1 MDPLPRIIYARH
13 EDPLPWHIVKAQEN
27 LREAV
32 SRREVEKVLADA
44 AEKIKQRK
52 RETLENLRGAR
63 DAAKMV
69 TAVQEG
75 VDKQKAAT
83 ALKED
88 ADRLAGDF
96 VLDELIEE
104 LAGESD
110 SEDDGPTAKGGGSSS
125 KEKLPPISTKQSA
138 HIDHPERNC
147 MTAGE
152 GAEGRLAASR
162 DTFTPS
168 EELSSDGSQGKASKE
183 ALQAAPQQ
191 QSPPIS
197 AVSGLT
203 TEGGGE
209 CFRQSSP
216 PNTSTSLTA
225 AETGERAAELSTS
238 QEAGTGTPE
247 PLPSASSGPTDRERA
262 KRLRELVK
270 RLITEAP
277 EGREAGAKRLIQQIE
292 NFIEQVEAWPEEI
305 EAKPTRLMMMSDN
318 DTAQE
323 AEAAKLTD
331 CADLLEALERAQQ
344 PDEPVATAEEGK
356 RNDDKVSRKCL
367 YLSAPVR
374 SSAGEGQPR
383 AAWSTPLE
391 TLLDSGA
398 SRDFINEATVKRLG
412 LKVEKANNPLK
423 VAMADGRLK
432 AVSQVVSIDVKL
444 HKELVYRTRAYVM
457 GLGQACDMIL
467 GWSFCEVMQNCTF
480 DTVNRALHVQ
490 RNGRT
495 ITLLGKG
502 GAEAKLRA
510 DANALSAANPNHLEI
525 ISPEEGAR
533 DLMAYRKAARRA
545 MRVAKKGSKAVN
557 RGATMQSYLEQR
569 EPVLLSMQLSKDP
582 SASAESGEAPGP
594 EASDGKY
601 RATIAEVQAQLRR
614 ADLNVLFH
622 VDVSAETPQVF
633 LINAEERDNLYAFGT
648 DSPLTGADKP
658 AATTVSNA
666 KHQRLIDDILAQKVG
681 PGVELDVKQYDLDGL
696 AQAAQQRYAQD
707 QTALVKTFQNLVEEN
722 KTLGDE
728 FWTEERREQLT
739 QQLVNEFPTV
749 IREEIRFTD
758 KLNENLE
765 AAPIRLIPEW
775 DGRAPFERARRMS
788 PQELEVVRAQLAELL
803 EKGYIVPSASP
814 FGAAVMCIPKAGQ
827 PGKYRMVIDY
837 RRLNALTVADRFPL
851 PDIQELIDEIG
862 TKGYRYW
869 CSFDLASGFYN
880 VPILEEHR
888 ERTAMSTPLGTYE
901 WRVLPMGLK
910 NAPSIF
916 QRNMNRIFK
925 DLPDVRCFVD
935 DGVIGGETLEQLY
948 LNVRQVL
955 EVLQKNQMVVKRSK
969 LQFFKT
975 SLKFLGHNISRE
987 GVSPQAEKVEAVRNW
1002 PLPTTKS
1009 HLRSFLGLVQYY
1021 AAYIYGAAD
1030 KAKPLHELTKD
1041 EGVVPATQDEWNTR
1055 PELLNAFNDLKY
1067 CLCHAPVL
1075 ILPDYKGARDGTRPF
1090 LVQTDA
1096 SDAAI
1101 GGVLMQDRGK
1111 GYQPIAFGSRSLIPA
1126 EVNYSVTEK
1135 ELLALVH
1142 FCTEKWRHY
1151 LLGCQYVI
1159 QGDHRALI
1167 TLLTPGRAV
1176 NRRQARWVEVLQEQ
1190 NVPQM
1195 QYVPGPKLT
1204 VPDALS
1210 RRPDY
1215 MALVPTARQGLQA
1228 EPRNARQ
1235 AGESTH
1241 TAEEDEDYFTSKTRA
1256 QSKQAR
1262 HALMPAILRYAP
1274 KAPTLEAILA
1284 NNTVTAD
1291 PTLPA
1296 GVKPHG
1302 KVCSLAENGGG
1313 QSDEATQSDSEA
1325 NVPEMDQEDLCR
1337 QIFELVAGIWTAPQG
1352 AQPSLPPLIH
1362 LPASLAA
1369 ARDNQDWQ
1377 LHPAEFNR
1385 WQRFFDLDV
1394 DGCADEFGRNA
1405 QLPVFW
1411 TDAMRADWRG
1421 KRVWCNPPYTAGAAG
1436 LQIADVIRKF
1446 KSARQEDPSTAA
1458 CFILPYFQG
1467 TAWEAELHDL
1477 EGAECVYTYPAGTRL
1492 FYAPDG
1498 GNPTTR
1504 WPVQV
1509 WWCPPLREKD
1519 TLLAVQT
1526 RSARQSTTEP
1536 KERSPAGDIEMEEPR
1551 CATEE
1556 AAVPRLVS
1564 FLRDLQQAQ
1573 REDAECQQLQKEI
1586 EEGARKDF
1594 RWVGNLLW
1602 RIAEGRYQLVLPAK
1616 PPSLRDRALR
1626 ECHAAPLAGHV
1637 GVHKT
1642 LAVLRQRFW
1651 WANMARDVE
1660 ERCRVCPVCQRTKI
1674 SRQKPAA
1681 QLHQAE
1687 PPIRRW
1693 QEVSVDFVTGLA
1705 LTARGYDAIMTVTDR
1720 KSKMVHFIPLR
1731 FKGSDSQRIARLFVD
1746 HVWRLHGMPLK
1757 LFSDRDSRFTSAFW
1771 KELCRLTGM
1780 MSGMTTAFHPAGNG
1794 QAERSNATM
1803 EEILRAYVGDLGA
1816 DWDLHLSAAEYA
1828 VNNSPAR
1835 ATGLK
1840 PFVMMYGESPST
1852 QLDYFVQQVLENEG
1866 VKAGHSPE
1874 AKKFV
1879 LTWQRHMRAAQVRI
1893 LMARAADRAAFEK
1906 RSRPPHRYQVGQ
1918 RVMLSSKAITSPG
1931 DRGTK
1936 WKLRSQYYGPLTITD
1951 IRYDPQG
1958 EPAAYQLELPRQ
1970 WKVHRWFSEDK
1981 LKPFYA
1987 PDPQKWPSLEVE
1999 LPPPTELV
2007 EGREEFVVD
2016 RVLGHRVERNAQGQP
2031 VMQWLISW
2039 KGYGPVH
2046 DEWRSAEDINTGG
2059 MELAAWRE
2067 YEDRRRLQELT
2078 QRQDAGSNQVEVLDK
2093 ICAIHEQLQREIHRY
2108 KEEEPGSMLPWSDR
2122 RKPLRVLVLYSG
2134 TGSVEH
2140 AILQRYP
2147 NAITV
2152 SVDLNP
2158 AFNPTHCCSVR
2169 QWMEAPGGLQSYPTG
2184 FFDIVWASPP
2194 CTEYSRAKTIGKP
2207 VPYPVNPSQPHRDL
2221 VSADDNVRA
2230 AKEVIHRLKP
2240 KYWFIE
2246 NPVGYLVTRPV
2257 MQDINHLRYLCT
2269 YCRYG
2274 TEYQKAT
2281 HIWTN
2286 AILPAPL
2293 LRCTPQTPC
2302 AIRHQHGRHLI
2313 SAQSGDSAMQ
2323 KGSGGAV
2330 AVYPIPTP
2338 LLDELIDGMTWLQHN
2353 SELGECSARLIES
2366 IWEGEAALCTDEN
2379 VNPIPKAAD
2388 PEESL
2393 R

>member
-1 MDPLPRIIYARH
+1 MATERANGDQLAPSQGTFRSVGEPASAGSEGTPSPAAQQAAASRQHLPLH
-13 EDPLPWHIVKAQEN
+13 
-27 LREAV
+27 
-32 SRREVEKVLADA
+32 S
-44 AEKIKQRK
+44 
-52 RETLENLRGAR
+52 AR
-63 DAAKMV
+63 DAAREAKRSL
-69 TAVQEG
+69 TPREQQLERANG
-75 VDKQKAAT
+75 T
-83 ALKED
+83 
-88 ADRLAGDF
+88 
-96 VLDELIEE
+96 
-104 LAGESD
+104 
-110 SEDDGPTAKGGGSSS
+110 TAKGGG
-125 KEKLPPISTKQSA
+125 
-138 HIDHPERNC
+138 D
-147 MTAGE
+147 
-152 GAEGRLAASR
+152 
-162 DTFTPS
+162 
-168 EELSSDGSQGKASKE
+168 
-183 ALQAAPQQ
+183 
-191 QSPPIS
+191 
-197 AVSGLT
+197 
-203 TEGGGE
+203 
-209 CFRQSSP
+209 CFEQTSP
-216 PNTSTSLTA
+216 PNTLSPPGIATLESSTSA
-225 AETGERAAELSTS
+225 PQPPAEQERA
-238 QEAGTGTPE
+238 
-247 PLPSASSGPTDRERA
+247 R
-262 KRLRELVK
+262 RLHELVGK
-270 RLITEAP
+270 LIADAP
-277 EGREAGAKRLIQQIE
+277 DGWEAGAERLIQQVE
-292 NFIEQVEAWPEEI
+292 RFIGQVEAWPEEI

-318 DTAQE
+318 DTACG
-323 AEAAKLTD
+323 AETARLTD

-344 PDEPVATAEEGK
+344 PEESVVTADEGK
-356 RNDDKVSRKCL
+356 RNDDKVNRRCL

-374 SSAGEGQPR
+374 ATAREGQPR
-383 AAWSTPLE
+383 ATWSSPLE

-412 LKVEKANNPLK
+412 LKVERANNPLK
-423 VAMADGRLK
+423 VAMADGRLR
-432 AVSQVVSIDVKL
+432 AVSQVVTVDVKL

-502 GAEAKLRA
+502 GADAKRRA
-510 DANALSAANPNHLEI
+510 DANALGAAHPDHLEI

-533 DLMAYRKAARRA
+533 DLIAYRKAAKRA
-545 MRVAKKGSKAVN
+545 MRAAKKNSKENSKGAVI
-557 RGATMQSYLEQR
+557 QSYLEQR
-569 EPVLLSMQLSKDP
+569 EPVLLSMQLCKGID
-582 SASAESGEAPGP
+582 APGTEEDLP
-594 EASDGKY
+594 TAGAGDGRY
-601 RATIAEVQAQLRR
+601 RAVMADVQEQLRR
-614 ADLNVLFH
+614 ANLDMLFH
-622 VDVSAETPQVF
+622 VDVSSSTPQVY
-633 LINAEERDNLYAFGT
+633 LINAEDRDNLYAFGT
-648 DSPLTGADKP
+648 DSPATDQGKP
-658 AATTVSNA
+658 AAATVSNA
-666 KHQRLIDDILAQKVG
+666 KHQRLIDDILSKKVG
-681 PGVELDVKQYDLDGL
+681 PGAELDVRKYDLEGL
-696 AQAAQQRYAQD
+696 TAAAQQQYSAD
-707 QTALVKTFQNLVEEN
+707 QAALVRTFQNLVEGNE
-722 KTLGDE
+722 TLGDE

-765 AAPIRLIPEW
+765 VAPIRLIPEW

-862 TKGYRYW
+862 TKNYKYW
-869 CSFDLASGFYN
+869 CSFDLCSGFFN

-935 DGVIGGETLEQLY
+935 DGVVGGETLEQLY

-1041 EGVVPATQDEWNTR
+1041 EGIVPSTQDEWEAR
-1055 PELLNAFNDLKY
+1055 PELLDAFNNLKY

-1075 ILPDYKGARDGTRPF
+1075 ILPDYRSARDGTRPF

-1101 GGVLMQDRGK
+1101 GGVLMQDQGK
-1111 GYQPIAFGSRSLIPA
+1111 GYQPIAFGSRALIPA

-1167 TLLTPGRAV
+1167 TLLAPGRAV
-1176 NRRQARWVEVLQEQ
+1176 NRRQARWIEVLQEQ

-1195 QYVPGPKLT
+1195 QYIPGPKLT

-1241 TAEEDEDYFTSKTRA
+1241 TAEEDEEYFTSKTRA
-1256 QSKQAR
+1256 QSTQAK
-1262 HALMPAILRYAP
+1262 HALMPKSLQNAP
-1274 KAPTLEAILA
+1274 KAPTLVSILA

-1291 PTLPA
+1291 PTLPT

-1302 KVCSLAENGGG
+1302 KVCSLVENGGG
-1313 QSDEATQSDSEA
+1313 QSDEHAD
-1325 NVPEMDQEDLCR
+1325 NPEVDHEDLCR
-1337 QIFELVAGIWTAPQG
+1337 QIFELVSGVWTAPQG
-1352 AQPSLPPLIH
+1352 AQPTLPPLLH
-1362 LPASLAA
+1362 LPASLAT

-1377 LHPAEFNR
+1377 LHPAEFNI
-1385 WQRFFDLDV
+1385 WQRFFDLNV
-1394 DGCADEFGRNA
+1394 DACADKYGRNA

-1411 TDAMRADWRG
+1411 TDAMKADWRG

-1446 KSARQEDPSTAA
+1446 KHARQEDPSTAA
-1458 CFILPYFQG
+1458 CFILPFFQG
-1467 TAWEAELHDL
+1467 TEWEAELQDL

-1498 GNPTTR
+1498 GNPTSR

-1526 RSARQSTTEP
+1526 RGTQQRNPALQEA
-1536 KERSPAGDIEMEEPR
+1536 SPTVDPEMDEPR

-1564 FLRDLQQAQ
+1564 FLQDLQQAQ
-1573 REDAECQQLQKEI
+1573 LRDAECQQWLKET
-1586 EEGARKDF
+1586 EEGIRKDF
-1594 RWVGNLLW
+1594 RSVGKLLW
-1602 RIAEGRYQLVLPAK
+1602 RIAEGRYQLVLPAD
-1616 PPSLRDRALR
+1616 PPSLRDKALQ

-1651 WANMARDVE
+1651 WTNMARDVE
-1660 ERCRVCPVCQRTKI
+1660 ERCRVCPVCQKTKV

-1681 QLHQAE
+1681 QLHQAD

-1705 LTARGYDAIMTVTDR
+1705 LTARGHDAIMTVTDR

-1757 LFSDRDSRFTSAFW
+1757 LFSDRDTRFTSAFW
-1771 KELCRLTGM
+1771 RELTRLTGM
-1780 MSGMTTAFHPAGNG
+1780 MSGMTTAYHPAGNG

-1835 ATGLK
+1835 ATGIK

-1852 QLDYFVQQVLENEG
+1852 QLDYFVQQVLESEG
-1866 VKAGHSPE
+1866 VKAGHSPQ
-1874 AKKFV
+1874 AKRFV
-1879 LTWQRHMRAAQVRI
+1879 LDWQRHMRAAQVRI
-1893 LMARAADRAAFEK
+1893 LMARAVDRAAFEK
-1906 RSRPPHRYQVGQ
+1906 RSRAPHRYQIGQ
-1918 RVMLSSKAITSPG
+1918 QVMLSSKAITSPG

-1936 WKLRSQYYGPLTITD
+1936 WKLRSQYYGPLTVTD
-1951 IRYDPQG
+1951 IRRDPRG

-1981 LKPFYA
+1981 LKPFHA
-1987 PDPQKWPSLEVE
+1987 PDPQKWPSLAEAP
-1999 LPPPTELV
+1999 PPPTALV
-2007 EGREEFVVD
+2007 DGHVEFVVD
-2016 RVLGHRVERNAQGQP
+2016 KVLGHRVERNAQGQP

-2046 DEWRSAEDINTGG
+2046 DEWRTAEDINTGG

-2067 YEDRRRLQELT
+2067 YEDWRRLHALAQQPGAEDVRSAEIL
-2078 QRQDAGSNQVEVLDK
+2078 NQ
-2093 ICAIHEQLQREIHRY
+2093 ICSIREQLHLETRRY
-2108 KEEEPGSMLPWSDR
+2108 VEEEPGSTLPWNDR

-2140 AILQRYP
+2140 AVLQRYP

-2158 AFNPTHCCSVR
+2158 VFNPTHCCTVR
-2169 QWMEAPGGLQSYPTG
+2169 QWMETPGGLQSYPPG
-2184 FFDIVWASPP
+2184 FFDIIWASPP
-2194 CTEYSRAKTIGKP
+2194 CTEYSKAKTTGKP
-2207 VPYPVNPSQPHRDL
+2207 VPYPVNPLQPHRDL

-2230 AKEVIHRLKP
+2230 AREVIHYLKP

-2246 NPVGYLVTRPV
+2246 NPVGYLTTRPV

-2286 AILPAPL
+2286 AVLQAPL
-2293 LRCTPQTPC
+2293 LQCTPRTPC
-2302 AIRHQHGRHLI
+2302 AVRHQHGRHLI

-2330 AVYPIPTP
+2330 AVYPIPAP
-2338 LLDELIDGMTWLQHN
+2338 LMNDLIDNMVWLQHN
-2353 SELGECSARLIES
+2353 AELGECSARLIES
-2366 IWEGEAALCTDEN
+2366 IWEDNATVWSDEN
-2379 VNPIPKAAD
+2379 SIPKLAG
-2388 PEESL
+2388 PE
-2393 R
+2393 